1 LQKQITE
8 ASKEGSDGDGE
19 GDGEDEDAAA
29 RKPMLVKLF
38 NKKEQDEN
46 I

>member
-1 LQKQITE
+1 MQKQITE
-8 ASKEGSDGDGE
+8 TSKEGSD